1 MLQVAKATRDK
12 VKEER
17 DPQDTYAARVA
28 GAKAEVAEAKTDVA
42 KAEADVALAKYEAAK
57 AKVDALHA
65 KKFTAGA
72 AWARENE
79 LVEAKT
85 DKDRAYKAWEDAK
98 TTHTLIMQTAAAAS
112 ARPAG

>member
-1 MLQVAKATRDK
+1 VLQVAKATRDK

-42 KAEADVALAKYEAAK
+42 KAEYEAAK

-98 TTHTLIMQTAAAAS
+98 TTHTLIMQTAAAAAAA